1 MLLKKVALII
11 SSLFDKFKRDNFWA
25 PFLKASEVTP
35 KNGGG
40 EGSISI
46 LVGNSYTW
54 RIFNSFKKEL
64 KIRSSIEFMMQH
76 KDIASLFQ
84 QLLNLYNNKNNNN

>member
-46 LVGNSYTW
+46 LVGNSYNVGFHTLDSLAAIVFIAAYITW
-54 RIFNSFKKEL
+54 NISNVL
-64 KIRSSIEFMMQH
+64 
-76 KDIASLFQ
+76 
-84 QLLNLYNNKNNNN
+84 